1 MRSVVLA
8 DAPEVLYA
16 PDSPGRK
23 EIEKA
28 IAFYEDPKNFDGSF
42 PFKAYKEKAV
52 TGILQRAFAGKCA
65 YCESKYEAT
74 QPMDVEHYRP
84 KGGYVNHE
92 GRLTKPGY
100 YWLAAVWANL
110 LPSCIDCNRSREQE
124 VEGVRRSVGKA
135 NRFPIANERSRAR
148 RPGEEK
154 REHRLLL
161 HPCLDEPE
169 EHLVFNADGSIDPAR
184 DRRGRLSPKGK
195 ASIEVYALDRK
206 GLKDSR
212 ARRLRELEVLMTH
225 IERVAYLLEQDPD
238 DERLVALLK
247 DFRKDLEAFAD
258 PDRQYSLMVRQA
270 IDRFEDR
277 LIG

>member
-1 MRSVVLA
+1 MRSVPLA
-8 DAPEVLYA
+8 AAPEALCA

-28 IAFYEDPKNFDGSF
+28 IAFYKDPKNLEAPF

-52 TGILQRAFAGKCA
+52 TEILQRAFAGKCA
-65 YCESKYEAT
+65 YCESRYEAT

-84 KGGYVNHE
+84 KGGYINRE
-92 GRLTKPGY
+92 GKLSKPGY
-100 YWLAAVWANL
+100 YWLAAVWGNL
-110 LPSCIDCNRSREQE
+110 LPSCIDCNRAREQE
-124 VEGVRRSVGKA
+124 VEEARRSVGKA
-135 NRFPIANERSRAR
+135 NQFPIANERSRAR
-148 RPGEEK
+148 HPGEEE
-154 REHRLLL
+154 RERRLLL

-169 EHLVFNADGSIDPAR
+169 EHLRFNADGSIDPAR

-212 ARRLRELEVLMTH
+212 ARRLKELEVLMTH
-225 IERVAYLLEQDPD
+225 IERVARLLEQDPA
-238 DERLVALLK
+238 DEGLASLLK
-247 DFRKDLEAFAD
+247 DFRKDLEAFAE
-258 PDRQYSLMVRQA
+258 PDRQYSLMARQA
-270 IDRFEDR
+270 IDRFEER